1 MPVQLEINGKH
12 PVKVWT
18 DDLDEL
24 ARSQLENLSSLECVY
39 HHVAAMP
46 DVHGGMGATIGSVIP
61 TINAIIP
68 AACGVDIGCGMCAN
82 QLSIRADQLPD
93 NLRGVRGL
101 IEAAVPVGFD
111 QHQKPRASKPVLRKF
126 ELGLDAI
133 LERHPDITS
142 MTSNIYKKW
151 TSQLGT
157 LGGGN
162 HFIEIC
168 LDEDNAV
175 WVMLHSGSRGI
186 GNIIGRHFIQLA
198 KQDMDETHLRNLPD
212 VNLAYLSEGT
222 QYFNDYID
230 AVWWAQEYAAVN
242 REVMMSL
249 VLGALRES
257 TDLPDFEVL
266 GSAVNC
272 HHNYVSREIHYGQQ
286 AFITRKGAISA
297 KAGELGIIPG
307 SMGAKSYIVK
317 GKGNEESF
325 TSSAHGAGRRM
336 SRKRARKEFTV
347 DDLQTQ
353 TVGVECR
360 KDEGVLD
367 ELPSAYKDIDTVIAN
382 QADLVDV
389 VHTLKQ
395 IVCVKG

>member
-175 WVMLHSGSRGI
+175 WVMLHSAREGS
-186 GNIIGRHFIQLA
+186 
-198 KQDMDETHLRNLPD
+198 ETS
-212 VNLAYLSEGT
+212 SEGT
-222 QYFNDYID
+222 SSNWQ
-230 AVWWAQEYAAVN
+230 N
-242 REVMMSL
+242 RTWMKL
-249 VLGALRES
+249 
-257 TDLPDFEVL
+257 T
-266 GSAVNC
+266 C
-272 HHNYVSREIHYGQQ
+272 
-286 AFITRKGAISA
+286 AIC
-297 KAGELGIIPG
+297 
-307 SMGAKSYIVK
+307 
-317 GKGNEESF
+317 
-325 TSSAHGAGRRM
+325 RM
-336 SRKRARKEFTV
+336 
-347 DDLQTQ
+347 
-353 TVGVECR
+353 
-360 KDEGVLD
+360 
-367 ELPSAYKDIDTVIAN
+367 
-382 QADLVDV
+382 
-389 VHTLKQ
+389 
-395 IVCVKG
+395 